1 MADGSLVIPLDT
13 DAYTKDAHD
22 PVRGGGTR
30 VVWTV
35 PTALGILPI
44 IWISHKVTVNES
56 GIPVYNCL
64 LLASKDPPVA
74 HPGEITVEAFRAANF
89 PTSVVEW

>member
-1 MADGSLVIPLDT
+1 MANSNLIIPLDT
-13 DAYTKDAHD
+13 DAYKQDAHA

-30 VVWTV
+30 VVRAV

-44 IWISHKVTVNES
+44 IWISHDITLNEA
-56 GIPVYNCL
+56 GTPVYNCL

-74 HPGEITVEAFRAANF
+74 HPGEISVEAFKAGNI
-89 PTSVVEW
+89 PTAIVEW